1 LNVDLKSTKTD
12 VHNLQISNSDY
23 LCTIKNLEN
32 QINEFKQQIK
42 EIEETNIN
50 TQQKN
55 SESSQNIIST
65 LTNENDELRT
75 QLEYQKSMNRILS
88 SIVEQKFKLEA
99 KKEEPKRRISNFS
112 IDHGLDQLIDKNT
125 NNQEVDNLSNE
136 VKHLKEMNNYLNN
149 ELRSMTKTE

>member
-1 LNVDLKSTKTD
+1 
-12 VHNLQISNSDY
+12 

-50 TQQKN
+50 NQQQN

-136 VKHLKEMNNYLNN
+136 VKHLKEMNNYLDN